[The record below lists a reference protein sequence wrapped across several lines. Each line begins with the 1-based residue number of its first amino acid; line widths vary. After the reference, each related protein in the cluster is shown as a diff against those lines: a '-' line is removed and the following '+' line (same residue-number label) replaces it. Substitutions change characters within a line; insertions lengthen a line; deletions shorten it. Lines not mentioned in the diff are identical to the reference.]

1 MLRKYVMQRLVMA
14 MITLWGA
21 TFVIFYLARLLPG
34 DAVILT
40 LM

>member
-1 MLRKYVMQRLVMA
+1 MLRKYVMQRLVMTV
-14 MITLWGA
+14 ITLWIA
-21 TFVIFYLARLLPG
+21 TLVIFYLAYLLPG